1 VVVQFCNKVTSD
13 RKGSV
18 QPQCCG
24 SLKESNT
31 RTVSSGFD
39 GRVSHSES
47 KLETVPDVLRV
58 VEATGPL
65 EDDDDDGDDDDEG
78 IVVVRGV
85 VTVFPFVSMS
95 LSISISLSLSLALG
109 VSAIDRSRHL

>member
-1 VVVQFCNKVTSD
+1 MVVQFCNKVTSD

-65 EDDDDDGDDDDEG
+65 EDDDDDDDDEG
-78 IVVVRGV
+78 IVVVQGL